1 MFILTIEGAETEGAY
16 SVTADNGEQVL
27 YLFED
32 EDDAI
37 RYALLLEDQDYPE
50 MHVIEVDGKVV
61 IKTCELHDYRYSV
74 ITKND
79 IVIPPVENDN
89 ISWGQFEYKT
99 PKLENSNMVQ
109 FFGGKDNTI
118 DELISKVLNWQ

>member
-1 MFILTIEGAETEGAY
+1 MFILTIEGRDSEGAY
-16 SVTADNGEQVL
+16 SVTTEDGDQVL

-61 IKTCELHDYRYSV
+61 IKTCEMHEYKYSV

-79 IVIPPVENDN
+79 IVIPP
-89 ISWGQFEYKT
+89 
-99 PKLENSNMVQ
+99 
-109 FFGGKDNTI
+109 
-118 DELISKVLNWQ
+118 LNHDYI

>member
-1 MFILTIEGAETEGAY
+1 MFILTVEGKETEGAY
-16 SVTADNGEQVL
+16 SVQDDNGDQVL

-61 IKTCELHDYRYSV
+61 IKTCEMHDYRYSV
-74 ITKND
+74 ITRND
-79 IVIPPVENDN
+79 IVIPPLENDC
-89 ISWGQFEYKT
+89 ISDY
-99 PKLENSNMVQ
+99 
-109 FFGGKDNTI
+109 
-118 DELISKVLNWQ
+118 

>member
-1 MFILTIEGAETEGAY
+1 MFILTVEGKESEGAY
-16 SVTADNGEQVL
+16 SIPDENGAQVL
-27 YLFED
+27 YIFEA

-37 RYALLLEDQDYPE
+37 RFALLLEDQDYPE

-79 IVIPPVENDN
+79 IVIPPPVDHDF
-89 ISWGQFEYKT
+89 I
-99 PKLENSNMVQ
+99 
-109 FFGGKDNTI
+109 
-118 DELISKVLNWQ
+118 

>member
-1 MFILTIEGAETEGAY
+1 MFILTIEGKEAEGAY
-16 SVTADNGEQVL
+16 SVTAEDGQEVL

-37 RYALLLEDQDYPE
+37 RYALLLEDQDFPE

-79 IVIPPVENDN
+79 IVIPP
-89 ISWGQFEYKT
+89 
-99 PKLENSNMVQ
+99 
-109 FFGGKDNTI
+109 I
-118 DELISKVLNWQ
+118 DHDYI

>member
-1 MFILTIEGAETEGAY
+1 MFILTVEGRETEGAY
-16 SVTADNGEQVL
+16 SIPDENGEQVL
-27 YLFED
+27 YIFED

-79 IVIPPVENDN
+79 IVIPPLNNDS
-89 ISWGQFEYKT
+89 ISEY
-99 PKLENSNMVQ
+99 
-109 FFGGKDNTI
+109 
-118 DELISKVLNWQ
+118 

>member
-1 MFILTIEGAETEGAY
+1 MFILTIEGKEAEGAY
-16 SVTADNGEQVL
+16 SLTDDDGEQVL

-50 MHVIEVDGKVV
+50 MHVIEFDGKVV
-61 IKTCELHDYRYSV
+61 IKTCEMHEYRYSV

-79 IVIPPVENDN
+79 IVIPPLGNDS
-89 ISWGQFEYKT
+89 ISEY
-99 PKLENSNMVQ
+99 
-109 FFGGKDNTI
+109 
-118 DELISKVLNWQ
+118 

>member
-1 MFILTIEGAETEGAY
+1 MFILTLEGAETEGAY
-16 SVTADNGEQVL
+16 SVSTQGGEQVL
-27 YLFED
+27 YLFEE

-37 RYALLLEDQDYPE
+37 RYALLLEEQDYPE

-61 IKTCELHDYRYSV
+61 IKTCEMNDYRYSV

-89 ISWGQFEYKT
+89 ISKY
-99 PKLENSNMVQ
+99 
-109 FFGGKDNTI
+109 
-118 DELISKVLNWQ
+118 

>member
-1 MFILTIEGAETEGAY
+1 MFILTIEGKEAEGAY
-16 SVTADNGEQVL
+16 SVTADDGQEVL

-37 RYALLLEDQDYPE
+37 RYALLLEDQNFPE

-79 IVIPPVENDN
+79 IVIPPLDHYY
-89 ISWGQFEYKT
+89 I
-99 PKLENSNMVQ
+99 
-109 FFGGKDNTI
+109 
-118 DELISKVLNWQ
+118 

>member
-1 MFILTIEGAETEGAY
+1 MFILTVEGSETEGAY
-16 SVTADNGEQVL
+16 SVNTEDGEQVL

-37 RYALLLEDQDYPE
+37 RYALLLEEQNYPE

-61 IKTCELHDYRYSV
+61 IKTCEMHDYRYSV

-79 IVIPPVENDN
+79 IVIPPIEQDF
-89 ISWGQFEYKT
+89 I
-99 PKLENSNMVQ
+99 
-109 FFGGKDNTI
+109 
-118 DELISKVLNWQ
+118 

>member
-1 MFILTIEGAETEGAY
+1 MFILTVEGAETEGAY
-16 SVTADNGEQVL
+16 SVKADTGEQVL

-61 IKTCELHDYRYSV
+61 IKTCELHDYKYYV

-79 IVIPPVENDN
+79 IVIPP
-89 ISWGQFEYKT
+89 
-99 PKLENSNMVQ
+99 
-109 FFGGKDNTI
+109 
-118 DELISKVLNWQ
+118 LNHDYI

>member
-1 MFILTIEGAETEGAY
+1 MFILTVEGAETEGAY
-16 SVTADNGEQVL
+16 SVTADTGEQVL

-61 IKTCELHDYRYSV
+61 IKTCELHDYRYSAV
-74 ITKND
+74 SYTHLTL
-79 IVIPPVENDN
+79 P
-89 ISWGQFEYKT
+89 
-99 PKLENSNMVQ
+99 
-109 FFGGKDNTI
+109 TI
-118 DELISKVLNWQ
+118 YSV

>member
-1 MFILTIEGAETEGAY
+1 MFILTIEGKEAEGAY
-16 SVTADNGEQVL
+16 SVTAEDGQQVL

-37 RYALLLEDQDYPE
+37 RYALLLEDQDFPE

-79 IVIPPVENDN
+79 IVIPPLDYDY
-89 ISWGQFEYKT
+89 I
-99 PKLENSNMVQ
+99 
-109 FFGGKDNTI
+109 
-118 DELISKVLNWQ
+118 

>member
-1 MFILTIEGAETEGAY
+1 MFILTVEGKETEGAY
-16 SVTADNGEQVL
+16 SVKDDNGEQVL

-61 IKTCELHDYRYSV
+61 IKTCEKHDYRYSV

-79 IVIPPVENDN
+79 IVIPP
-89 ISWGQFEYKT
+89 
-99 PKLENSNMVQ
+99 LEH
-109 FFGGKDNTI
+109 DYI
-118 DELISKVLNWQ
+118 

>member
-1 MFILTIEGAETEGAY
+1 MFILTIEGNEAEGAY
-16 SVTADNGEQVL
+16 SVATDDGEQVL

-37 RYALLLEDQDYPE
+37 RYALLLEDQDFPE

-79 IVIPPVENDN
+79 IVIPP
-89 ISWGQFEYKT
+89 
-99 PKLENSNMVQ
+99 
-109 FFGGKDNTI
+109 
-118 DELISKVLNWQ
+118 LNHDYI

>member
-1 MFILTIEGAETEGAY
+1 MYILTVAGKESQGAY
-16 SVTADNGEQVL
+16 SASDDNGEQVL

-61 IKTCELHDYRYSV
+61 IKTCEMHEYRYSV

-79 IVIPPVENDN
+79 IVIPPLGNDS
-89 ISWGQFEYKT
+89 ISEY
-99 PKLENSNMVQ
+99 
-109 FFGGKDNTI
+109 
-118 DELISKVLNWQ
+118 

>member
-1 MFILTIEGAETEGAY
+1 MFILTVEGRATEGAY
-16 SVTADNGEQVL
+16 SIPDENGEQVL
-27 YLFED
+27 YIFED

-37 RYALLLEDQDYPE
+37 RFALLLEDQDYPE

-79 IVIPPVENDN
+79 IVIPPPVGHDF
-89 ISWGQFEYKT
+89 I
-99 PKLENSNMVQ
+99 
-109 FFGGKDNTI
+109 
-118 DELISKVLNWQ
+118 

>member
-1 MFILTIEGAETEGAY
+1 MFILTVEGAETEGAY
-16 SVTADNGEQVL
+16 SVKSDTGEQVL

-61 IKTCELHDYRYSV
+61 IKTCELLDYRYSV

-89 ISWGQFEYKT
+89 ISKY
-99 PKLENSNMVQ
+99 
-109 FFGGKDNTI
+109 
-118 DELISKVLNWQ
+118 